1 MYNLTF
7 RPPAK
12 NDLQEIINYYDSI
25 NPKLADVFLHQL
37 DKAVYH
43 IQEYPLSCQKKF
55 RNIRVVFLKRFNYG
69 VYFKIDQQNIAIIA
83 ILHSSRNPKT
93 WRVRK

>member
-12 NDLQEIINYYDSI
+12 NDLQEIIEYYDSI
-25 NPKLADVFLHQL
+25 NPKLADVFLQQL

-43 IQEYPLSCQKKF
+43 IQNYPLSCQKKF
-55 RNIRVVFLKRFNYG
+55 SSIRVVFLKRFSYG
-69 VYFKIDQQNIAIIA
+69 IYFIINQQEIAVIA
-83 ILHSSRNPKT
+83 ILHSSRNPKI
-93 WRVRK
+93 WRTR